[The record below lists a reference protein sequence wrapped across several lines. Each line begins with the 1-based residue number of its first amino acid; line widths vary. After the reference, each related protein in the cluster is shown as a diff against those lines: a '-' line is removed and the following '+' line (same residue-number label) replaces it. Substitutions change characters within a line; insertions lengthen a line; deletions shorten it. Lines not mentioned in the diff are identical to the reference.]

1 MSLVTP
7 QIKVYIETQS
17 WIRRMFETAA
27 ELKAKYGAENVF
39 DFSLGNP
46 DVPPPK
52 EVEKAIKK
60 IAGQVNQPLVL
71 GYCPN
76 AGRPDVREALA
87 QKVSEEQGL
96 SVPAQN
102 IIVTNGAAGALNAL
116 FRTIL
121 EPGDEVLGFAPYFVE
136 YGFYTSNYG
145 AFFRAVKTSP
155 DTFVPDPQAL
165 ENSIT
170 EKTRALIINSP
181 NNPTGQVYNREQLES
196 IIDVLSRKSKEYG
209 RPIFLVSD
217 EPYRFLTYD
226 GMKVPA
232 LLPMYSYAVAVNS
245 FSKSLSMAGARI
257 GYLAAQPEM
266 PGVETL
272 MAGLT
277 LSNRILG
284 FVNAPVI
291 GQLII
296 KEALNAS
303 VDIAIYEERRQ
314 AMADLL
320 TSAGLKYTRPKGA
333 FYFFPRVPQGYD
345 DQQFVDALR
354 QENIIAVPGK
364 GFGTPGYVRFSYC
377 VDKPIIENAADAFDR
392 VMKKVKSR

>member
-7 QIKVYIETQS
+7 QIENYIETQS
-17 WIRRMFETAA
+17 WIRRMFEAA
-27 ELKAKYGAENVF
+27 SELKSRYGEENVF

-46 DVPPPK
+46 DVPPPQN
-52 EVEKAIKK
+52 VQAALRK
-60 IAGQVNQPLVL
+60 IADQIDQPLAL

-96 SVPAQN
+96 TVPAQN
-102 IIVTNGAAGALNAL
+102 ILITNGAAGALNAL

-136 YGFYTSNYG
+136 YGFYAGNYG
-145 AFFRAVKTSP
+145 GMFRAINTSP

-165 ENSIT
+165 EKGIT

-181 NNPTGQVYNREQLES
+181 NNPTGQVYSLEQLES
-196 IIDVLSRKSKEYG
+196 IAAVLIRKSKEYN

-226 GMKVPA
+226 GVKVPA
-232 LLPMYSYAVAVNS
+232 LLPMYPYSIVANS

-266 PGVETL
+266 PKVGTL

-284 FVNAPVI
+284 FVNAP
-291 GQLII
+291 II
-296 KEALNAS
+296 SQMIVKEALNAG
-303 VDIAIYEERRQ
+303 VDVSIYKERRN
-314 AMADLL
+314 AMAKLL
-320 TSAGLKYTRPKGA
+320 TDAGLEYDMPKGA
-333 FYFFPRVPQGYD
+333 FYFFPKVPEGFN

-364 GFGTPGYVRFSYC
+364 GFGTPGYVRLSYC
-377 VDKPIIENAADAFDR
+377 VDKKIIENAAEAFDR
-392 VMKKVKSR
+392 VMQKVKEG